1 MNQNEDTAKT
11 TKRNYSMNYSM
22 SKCRRVDPEDEEE
35 YNKELQYFKDTI
47 LKNGSV
53 LLKNSSIIPRKYL
66 DIFVVDKENIDDVE
80 SMPSVSIKEESR
92 Y

>member
-1 MNQNEDTAKT
+1 MNQNEDKTKT
-11 TKRNYSMNYSM
+11 TKINYSMNYSM

-66 DIFVVDKENIDDVE
+66 DIFVVDKEN
-80 SMPSVSIKEESR
+80 MPSISIKEESR

>member
-11 TKRNYSMNYSM
+11 AKRNYSMNYSM
-22 SKCRRVDPEDEEE
+22 PKCRRVDPEDEEE

-66 DIFVVDKENIDDVE
+66 DKENIDDVE